1 MRRLK
6 VKKMVIMPDKK
17 MRYKL
22 DVEIEMGDKTISM
35 NNKKSKLLQCIDKYG
50 SITKASEETGIP
62 YRTALKNIEIM
73 ETELGS
79 PIVVTKRGGKGGGGS
94 SELTE
99 DGKQVLFKFIK
110 VNRAL
115 KKHVDLNEMIGTIS
129 AVDKEKKIMT
139 VDLGKNEITLPTT
152 ENFEVGDDVL
162 VSINPDNIFVTL
174 ELHESSVRNTF
185 EGTITKMQFKND
197 AVRLDVD
204 VNGNSIAADITEL
217 SREKLDLNIGKKV
230 FIGFKAVSADVI
242 KIK

>member
-1 MRRLK
+1 
-6 VKKMVIMPDKK
+6 MPDKK

-50 SITKASEETGIP
+50 SIAKASEETGIP

-79 PIVVTKRGGKGGGGS
+79 PMVVTKRGGKGGGGS
-94 SELTE
+94 SELTNE
-99 DGKQVLFKFIK
+99 GKQVLFEFIK

-129 AVDKEKKIMT
+129 AVDNEKRIMK
-139 VDLGKNEITLPTT
+139 VALGKNEIILPTA
-152 ENFEVGDDVL
+152 ENFDVEDDVL
-162 VSINPDNIFVTL
+162 ISLSPASIFVTL
-174 ELHESSVRNTF
+174 EPHESSVRNTF
-185 EGTITKMQFKND
+185 EGTITKMQFKDD

-204 VNGNSIAADITEL
+204 VGGDNVIADITEL
-217 SREKLDLNIGKKV
+217 SREKLDLNIGKRV
-230 FIGFKAVSADVI
+230 FIGFKAVSADII
-242 KIK
+242 KID